1 MGMVMGKLGG
11 SADGKLVSQML
22 LEKIKEMQV

>member
-1 MGMVMGKLGG
+1 MGKLGG